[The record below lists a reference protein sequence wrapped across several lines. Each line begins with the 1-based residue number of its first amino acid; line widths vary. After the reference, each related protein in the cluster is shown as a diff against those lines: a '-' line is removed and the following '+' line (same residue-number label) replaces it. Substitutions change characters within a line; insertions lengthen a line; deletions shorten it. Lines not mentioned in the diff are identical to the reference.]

1 MVKENREKIATQSGN
16 AKRLAVFCSVSWR
29 SVYQFAVI
37 WAIGNIIIGFL
48 ISQGSSEDSVY
59 VGAIY
64 LALIVAGSYIA
75 LRINHF
81 TLYKS
86 ALAFSITG
94 VLVFA
99 LLDYLIVNLLLEG
112 NILHLYSEWYIALSY
127 ALVALVPLIPFSV
140 KVFKLKA
147 RRQATK

>member
-1 MVKENREKIATQSGN
+1 MVKENSEKIVMQSEN
-16 AKRLAVFCSVSWR
+16 AKKLAILGSINWR
-29 SVYQFAVI
+29 SVGQFAVI
-37 WAIGNIIIGFL
+37 WAIGNMIIGFL
-48 ISQGSSEDSVY
+48 ISQGASENSAY
-59 VGAIY
+59 VGVIY
-64 LALIVAGSYIA
+64 CALIIAGSYIA

-99 LLDYLIVNLLLEG
+99 LLDYLLVNLLLEG
-112 NILHLYSEWYIALSY
+112 NTLHLYSEWYVAASY
-127 ALVALVPLIPFSV
+127 ALVALVPLIPFSA